1 MKGEAVVFNQV
12 KKDKITIRSSI
23 LSFDVD
29 VRIGGIDSVPLTV
42 TSSLDAMIRDDP
54 LYFVFTGNVENSNKL
69 MMDIKDE
76 LNDHFT
82 ELE

>member
-1 MKGEAVVFNQV
+1 MKGKVVVFNQV
-12 KKDKITIRSSI
+12 KKVIRSSI
-23 LSFDVD
+23 LSFTVD
-29 VRIGGIDSVPLTV
+29 VRIRSIDSVPLTV
-42 TSSLDAMIRDDP
+42 TSCLDAMIQDDP